1 MGWNKQWRWTSR
13 SDPGSLLLTCHVSSC
28 LARGSWT
35 LTRLWALLLQLL
47 SRLVD
52 VWVAGH
58 TFVSTPA
65 CTAAATE
72 GSADTLLNISAHERF
87 YESQLGL
94 APSSSFSVFCPL
106 LCCQNPSKY
115 ERICEKGIADM
126 RLPKQLLLIWEVC
139 CLAWLMCLEMILSEY
154 VEYKPHAKM
163 MEKHCKSV
171 IFCHELFM
179 DVTQVTYRK
188 HT

>member
-1 MGWNKQWRWTSR
+1 MLKTACESVCTCSGFNGCHVLMGWNKQQRWSSR
-13 SDPGSLLLTCHVSSC
+13 SGSGSLLLTCHVSSC
-28 LARGSWT
+28 LAKGSWT

-94 APSSSFSVFCPL
+94 APSSSFSVFCSL

-115 ERICEKGIADM
+115 EHICEKGIADM
-126 RLPKQLLLIWEVC
+126 RYYPNNCFLHGKYVALPD
-139 CLAWLMCLEMILSEY
+139 LS
-154 VEYKPHAKM
+154 
-163 MEKHCKSV
+163 
-171 IFCHELFM
+171 L
-179 DVTQVTYRK
+179 
-188 HT
+188 